1 MSEANI
7 EPSPL
12 TRLAVPGERFGWIFR
27 DRNLFRRR
35 FTEPPPEPI
44 PVPLALVEAARNAKL
59 RMTNRI
65 VIAVGVTLGAV
76 ILFACCGGATNSAAF
91 GVLAAIAFIA
101 GGGIVALIVYSAGQ
115 AEGALQRKTDE
126 LRAAYQQAYG
136 QWDARRQAHEHGQQQ
151 MISGMLEWGAATPS
165 PGTRRVDVFGG
176 TTWGWE
182 AVLTIFGGSLLST
195 HGSMVVVDFSG
206 ETLCGELADL
216 ARQVGSSVD
225 MRHIPSQLAEVDLL
239 AGLGK
244 QQLIDSLVEAMHGDS
259 TTGSRADRVQDSM
272 LLHEI
277 CEELGDDVT
286 IGRLIAGLRVIT
298 DRSGGP
304 ALTLAEADR
313 IRDSMPDETR
323 RQLHGNVRRIE
334 AFLRPLGAMGT
345 AIRPATPSAMTI
357 LATDRD
363 GRSAQNEL
371 LKDLVVQWL
380 THWVGSGQGKV
391 GSLIVVGAD
400 EIDHRHVEKLGT
412 LCERQG
418 IRLVVMFEHLRESSL
433 HAIGGGEVAFMRLAN
448 HDEARQAAEFI
459 GKQHKFVLSQLTRT
473 LGGNETHSVA
483 DTEGYSTSESQTSGW
498 SSGHGHSSRSRSRT
512 WTNTYNWSQTVTNAE
527 GTTWSDAASAQR
539 VYEYAVEPRVLQ
551 DLPDYAMLLVKS
563 HDRGS
568 TLQAVECDPAIV
580 MLPRLSM
587 QPLPP
592 MALPHQHEAVHPVSG
607 LPNEATISQPVTI
620 APQPVSP
627 GAAAANTIPGWGGAP
642 GQSGPYPQHGPGW
655 RR

>member
-1 MSEANI
+1 MSESNL

-35 FTEPPPEPI
+35 FTEPQPEPI
-44 PVPLALVEAARNAKL
+44 PVPFGLVDAARNAKQ
-59 RMTNRI
+59 RMTTRI
-65 VIAVGVTLGAV
+65 IIASSVTGGAV
-76 ILFACCGGATNSAAF
+76 VLMGCCGSATDSAVF
-91 GVLAAIAFIA
+91 GVFAVLALLAGAGAI
-101 GGGIVALIVYSAGQ
+101 ALIVVAANQ
-115 AEGALQRKTDE
+115 AAGALQRKTDE

-136 QWDARRQAHEHGQQQ
+136 QWDARRQTHEHGQQQ
-151 MISGMLEWGAATPS
+151 LIGGLLEWGAATPS
-165 PGTRRVDVFGG
+165 PGTRRVDIFGG
-176 TTWGWE
+176 TSWGWE
-182 AVLTIFGGSLLST
+182 ALLTVFGGSLLST

-206 ETLCGELADL
+206 ETLCAELTDL
-216 ARQVGSSVD
+216 ARQTGSSVD

-244 QQLIDSLVEAMHGDS
+244 QQLIDSLVEAMHGDA

-277 CEELGDDVT
+277 CEELGGTVT
-286 IGRLIAGLRVIT
+286 IGRIIGGLRVLT
-298 DRSGGP
+298 DRSGTP
-304 ALTLAEADR
+304 ALTLEEADR

-334 AFLRPLGAMGT
+334 AFLRPLEAMGT
-345 AIRPATPSAMTI
+345 AVPMAKPATVTV

-380 THWVGSGQGKV
+380 TRWVGMGQTKI
-391 GSLIVVGAD
+391 GSLIVIGAD
-400 EIDHRHVEKLGT
+400 EIDHRHIEKLGT
-412 LCERQG
+412 ICERQG
-418 IRLVVMFEHLRESSL
+418 TRLVTMFEHLREASL

-483 DTEGYSTSESQTSGW
+483 DTEGESTSESRTDGYTSGRNQY
-498 SSGHGHSSRSRSRT
+498 SRSRSRS
-512 WTNTYNWSQTVTNAE
+512 WTKTVNWSQTVTNAE

-539 VYEYAVEPRVLQ
+539 VYEYTVEPRVLQ

-580 MLPRLSM
+580 TLPRLSM

-592 MALPHQHEAVHPVSG
+592 MALPQQHEAVNPVSG
-607 LPNEATISQPVTI
+607 LPNEATISRPVGIT
-620 APQPVSP
+620 PPPMSP
-627 GAAAANTIPGWGGAP
+627 GAAAANTVPGWGGAP
-642 GQSGPYPQHGPGW
+642 GQSGRYPQQGPGW
-655 RR
+655 RG